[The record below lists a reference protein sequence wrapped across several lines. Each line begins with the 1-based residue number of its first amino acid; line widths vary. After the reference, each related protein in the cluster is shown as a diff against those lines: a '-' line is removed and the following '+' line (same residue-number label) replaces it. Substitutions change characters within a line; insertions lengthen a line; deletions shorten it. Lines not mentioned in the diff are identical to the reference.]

1 MAHSPSLPVTAGAS
15 GRKPGR
21 RAKRPKTPTPPLV
34 TDSEDDRRSEPS
46 SKVQSPAV
54 PTSPLQR
61 SPPVRAYT
69 VDDADPR
76 LEEYMLRS
84 HPECVQALPAAD
96 HGRNWSWA
104 QLKQRPHFAAPVY
117 YDDGDDGD
125 EDEAK
130 SVAYSFDRSVVDA
143 DEREQEAA
151 RTLTTLFRSR

>member
-1 MAHSPSLPVTAGAS
+1 M
-15 GRKPGR
+15 
-21 RAKRPKTPTPPLV
+21 
-34 TDSEDDRRSEPS
+34 
-46 SKVQSPAV
+46 

-61 SPPVRAYT
+61 PPPVRAYT

-84 HPECVQALPAAD
+84 HPECVQTLPPAD

-125 EDEAK
+125 EEEAK